1 MKVLFCITLVIGLVI
16 PSTLWAKNM
25 ALELDGKTAIE
36 VPNSD
41 SLNPKNAITIEAWM
55 NMSKPVGECLAKDW
69 GGKRDYIFPE
79 IVQNGNGLRF
89 VLWPGT
95 KILDVPGLKPNE
107 WQHVA
112 GVWDGKEMRTYIDGE
127 EKGALAFEAK
137 ELAATEAS
145 LYIGVGD
152 SQNWFC
158 TGSIDEIRIWE
169 VARTEEEINEF
180 MMKVLNG
187 DEKGLNAHY
196 TFDEGDA
203 NDNTKNG
210 NDGKGG
216 FGKPNYIDVTND
228 LDLEPLSVDPGDK
241 LTTTWAWVKKT
252 R

>member
-1 MKVLFCITLVIGLVI
+1 MKFLFCITLVMGLVI
-16 PSTLWAKNM
+16 PGTLWAKNL
-25 ALELDGKTAIE
+25 ALELDGETAIE

-41 SLNPKNAITIEAWM
+41 SLNPKKAITIEAWM

-69 GGKRDYIFPE
+69 GGQRDYIFPE

-95 KILDVPGLKPNE
+95 KILDVPGLEPNK

-112 GVWDGKEMRTYIDGE
+112 GLWDGKEMRVYIDGE
-127 EKGALAFEAK
+127 EKGALPFDAK
-137 ELAATEAS
+137 ELAATDAS

-158 TGSIDEIRIWE
+158 TGAIDEIRIWE

-180 MMKVLNG
+180 MMKGLNG

-196 TFDEGDA
+196 TFDEGNA

-216 FGKPNYIDVTND
+216 FGKPNYIDVTKD
-228 LDLEPLSVDPGDK
+228 LDLQPLSVSPEDK
-241 LTTTWAWVKKT
+241 LAIMWAWVKQT